1 MTIPRGPAI
10 MLALGLVLLLDV
22 SRVFLPSLITLFGRA
37 GETPPELM
45 GLYAAA
51 WFILPFLALLAK
63 PRHALLGGA
72 AALVLARILLQSG
85 VGQLYVASAGVT
97 AGLVFLYG
105 CAHTVPR
112 RAVPAG
118 IMGGLCLSLIV
129 HLLLDGVDLVWRD
142 GVLPWLAALSVCAA
156 FLTLVRPPAPD
167 AEVDRAPALTWFLLG
182 PAMLLTG
189 VAATGWAKPE
199 ESPLSLWQALP
210 GAALL
215 AVVLVMTMAQSARPP
230 LSPFFDLVTG
240 VMLVVF
246 TLTLVMGASYIGVLL
261 IGSVGL
267 LLAGTARP
275 DHPGGRRTGVA
286 VLGGGLVFFVAL
298 FLYYA
303 AYDLDLG
310 FPNGAILVAV
320 AVLVAVLGAVTALV
334 RRAPPPTAR
343 VRMSWLPPAFA
354 VLLVGLLTLGTPSA
368 PPVRARQGDT
378 FTLIAYNI
386 RMGYGLDG
394 RLSLDRIA
402 SWAAAQKPDVVLLS
416 EVDRGWLLNGGH
428 DDLARIARG
437 LGMRYHFAPAA
448 DEVWGD
454 ALLTNLP
461 VKQVYS
467 HRLGKHDYPTGAQA
481 QAIVL
486 EVGGREVG
494 IVNTHLQAPDDQ
506 APEVAAIARSLAS
519 GRDAD
524 EAGQGGAGAEGQVR
538 RPVILAGDLNTRP
551 TDPAMEVLKASG
563 LTDPLTAFGD
573 PPTSP
578 ADAPKERI
586 DHVLITKGL
595 TAVSAQAPRLPY
607 SDHLPLLT
615 TLRLTSVDQEG

>member
-1 MTIPRGPAI
+1 MTILRGPAI

-22 SRVFLPSLITLFGRA
+22 LRVFLPSLITLFGRA

-72 AALVLARILLQSG
+72 AALVLTRILLQAG

-112 RAVPAG
+112 RAVPVG
-118 IMGGLCLSLIV
+118 VMGGLSLSLTV

-142 GVLPWLAALSVCAA
+142 GLVPWLAALSLCAA
-156 FLTLVRPPAPD
+156 FLGLVRPPE
-167 AEVDRAPALTWFLLG
+167 AEVDRAPTLTWFLLG

-189 VAATGWAKPE
+189 VAATGWAKPVA
-199 ESPLSLWQALP
+199 SPTDLWQVLA
-210 GAALL
+210 GTGIL
-215 AVVLVMTMAQSARPP
+215 AVVLVMVVVQAAHPP
-230 LSPFFDLVTG
+230 LSPVFDLIAG
-240 VMLVVF
+240 VVLVAF
-246 TLTLVMGASYIGVLL
+246 TLVLTLTASYFAVLMIGWL
-261 IGSVGL
+261 GA

-275 DHPGGRRTGVA
+275 DHPSGRRPGVA
-286 VLGGGLVFFVAL
+286 VLGGGLVFFVGL
-298 FLYYA
+298 FVYYA
-303 AYDLDLG
+303 AYDMNLG
-310 FPNGAILVAV
+310 FPNGLVLVAV
-320 AVLVAVLGAVTALV
+320 AVLVAALSVVTALV
-334 RRAPPPTAR
+334 RHSPRPVAP
-343 VRMSWLPPAFA
+343 VRLGWLPVAVV
-354 VLLVGLLTLGTPSA
+354 VLLVGLVTLGAPSA
-368 PPVRARQGDT
+368 PPVRAKQGDT
-378 FTLIAYNI
+378 FTLITYNI

-394 RLSLDRIA
+394 RLSLDKIA

-437 LGMRYHFAPAA
+437 LGMRYHFAPAG
-448 DEVWGD
+448 DNVWGD

-461 VKQVYS
+461 VRQVHSYP
-467 HRLGKHDYPTGAQA
+467 LGAHDYPTGAQA

-486 EVGGREVG
+486 EVGGKEVG
-494 IVNTHLQAPDDQ
+494 IVNTHLQAPEGQ
-506 APEVAAIARSLAS
+506 APEVAAIARALAV

-524 EAGQGGAGAEGQVR
+524 EAGHRAAGAGEQVK

-551 TDPAMEVLKASG
+551 TDPAMEVLKAAG

-586 DHVLITKGL
+586 DHVLLTQGL
-595 TAVSAQAPRLPY
+595 TAISGQVPRLPY
-607 SDHLPLLT
+607 SDHLPVLT

>member
-22 SRVFLPSLITLFGRA
+22 LRVFLPSLITLFGRA

-72 AALVLARILLQSG
+72 AALVLTRILLQAG
-85 VGQLYVASAGVT
+85 VSQLYVASAGVT

-112 RAVPAG
+112 RAVPVG
-118 IMGGLCLSLIV
+118 VMGGLSLSLIV

-142 GVLPWLAALSVCAA
+142 GLVPWLAVLCVCAA
-156 FLTLVRPPAPD
+156 FLSLVRPPA

-199 ESPLSLWQALP
+199 QSPTDLWQMLA
-210 GAALL
+210 GTGLL
-215 AVVLVMTMAQSARPP
+215 AAVLVMAVVQAARPP
-230 LSPFFDLVTG
+230 LSPVFDLI
-240 VMLVVF
+240 
-246 TLTLVMGASYIGVLL
+246 IGVLL
-261 IGSVGL
+261 VAFTVLLTLSAPYVAVLLIGWLGA

-275 DHPGGRRTGVA
+275 DYPAGRRPGVA
-286 VLGGGLVFFVAL
+286 VLGGGLVFFVGL
-298 FLYYA
+298 FVYYA
-303 AYDLDLG
+303 AYDMNLG
-310 FPNGAILVAV
+310 FPNGQILVAV
-320 AVLVAVLGAVTALV
+320 AVLVAALSVITALV
-334 RRAPPPTAR
+334 RHSPPPAGP
-343 VRMSWLPPAFA
+343 VRLNWLPPAVA
-354 VLLVGLLTLGTPSA
+354 VLLVGLVTLGAPSA
-368 PPVRARQGDT
+368 PPVRAKQGDT

-394 RLSLDRIA
+394 RLSLDKIGT
-402 SWAAAQKPDVVLLS
+402 WAAAQKPDVVLLS

-428 DDLARIARG
+428 DDLARIARR

-448 DEVWGD
+448 DQVWGD

-461 VKQVYS
+461 VKQVHS
-467 HRLGKHDYPTGAQA
+467 HPLGAHDYPTGAQA
-481 QAIVL
+481 QTVVL

-494 IVNTHLQAPDDQ
+494 IVNTHLQAPEGQ
-506 APEVAAIARSLAS
+506 APEVAAIARALAA

-524 EAGQGGAGAEGQVR
+524 EAGHSAAGAGEQVR
-538 RPVILAGDLNTRP
+538 RPVVLAGDLNTRP
-551 TDPAMEVLKASG
+551 TDPAMEVLKAAG
-563 LTDPLTAFGD
+563 LSDPLTAFGD

-586 DHVLITKGL
+586 DHVLLTKGL
-595 TAVSAQAPRLPY
+595 TAISAQAPRLPY
-607 SDHLPLLT
+607 SDHLPVLT

>member
-22 SRVFLPSLITLFGRA
+22 LRVFLPSLITLFGRA

-72 AALVLARILLQSG
+72 AALVLTRILLQAG
-85 VGQLYVASAGVT
+85 VSQLYVASAGVT

-112 RAVPAG
+112 RAVPVG
-118 IMGGLCLSLIV
+118 VMGGLSLSLIV

-142 GVLPWLAALSVCAA
+142 GLVPWLAVLCVCAA
-156 FLTLVRPPAPD
+156 FLSLLRPPA

-199 ESPLSLWQALP
+199 DGPPALWQVIMGTGLI
-210 GAALL
+210 LL
-215 AVVLVMTMAQSARPP
+215 VLVAAGVRAVRPP
-230 LSPFFDLVTG
+230 SSPVLDL
-240 VMLVVF
+240 
-246 TLTLVMGASYIGVLL
+246 GAGVLL
-261 IGSVGL
+261 VLCAVSFLFESFTSAGALLILWLGF
-267 LLAGTARP
+267 LLAGTVRP
-275 DHPGGRRTGVA
+275 DRPGGRRPGVA
-286 VLGGGLVFFVAL
+286 VLGGGLVFFVGL
-298 FLYYA
+298 FVYYA
-303 AYDLDLG
+303 AYDMSLG
-310 FPNGAILVAV
+310 FPNGLILIAV
-320 AVLVAVLGAVTALV
+320 AVLVAVLTVVKALAADSSAVQE
-334 RRAPPPTAR
+334 RAPGG
-343 VRMSWLPPAFA
+343 WLPLAVA
-354 VLLVGLLTLGTPSA
+354 VLLVGLVTLGTPSA
-368 PPVRARQGDT
+368 PPVRAKQGDT

-394 RLSLDRIA
+394 RLSLDKIGA
-402 SWAAAQKPDVVLLS
+402 WAAAQKPDVVLLS

-428 DDLARIARG
+428 DDLARIARR

-448 DEVWGD
+448 DQVWGD

-461 VKQVYS
+461 VKQVHS
-467 HRLGKHDYPTGAQA
+467 HPLGAHDYPTGAQA
-481 QAIVL
+481 QTVVL

-494 IVNTHLQAPDDQ
+494 IVNTHLQAPEGQ
-506 APEVAAIARSLAS
+506 APEVAAIARALAA

-524 EAGQGGAGAEGQVR
+524 EAGRGAAGAGEQVR

-551 TDPAMEVLKASG
+551 TDPAMEVLKAAG
-563 LTDPLTAFGD
+563 LSDPLTAFGD

-586 DHVLITKGL
+586 DHVLLTKGL
-595 TAVSAQAPRLPY
+595 TAISAQAPRLPY
-607 SDHLPLLT
+607 SDHLPVLT

>member
-1 MTIPRGPAI
+1 MTILRGPAI

-22 SRVFLPSLITLFGRA
+22 LRVFLPSLITLFGRA

-72 AALVLARILLQSG
+72 AALVLTRILLQAG

-112 RAVPAG
+112 RAVPVG
-118 IMGGLCLSLIV
+118 VMGGLSLSLTV

-142 GVLPWLAALSVCAA
+142 GLVPWLAALSLCAA
-156 FLTLVRPPAPD
+156 FLGLVRPPE
-167 AEVDRAPALTWFLLG
+167 AEVDRAPTLTWFLLG

-189 VAATGWAKPE
+189 VAATGWAKPVA
-199 ESPLSLWQALP
+199 SPTDLWQVLA
-210 GAALL
+210 GTGIL
-215 AVVLVMTMAQSARPP
+215 AVVLVMVVVQAAHPP
-230 LSPFFDLVTG
+230 LSPVFDLIAG
-240 VMLVVF
+240 VVLVAF
-246 TLTLVMGASYIGVLL
+246 TLILTLTASYFAVLMIGWL
-261 IGSVGL
+261 GA
-267 LLAGTARP
+267 LLAGTTRP
-275 DHPGGRRTGVA
+275 DHPSGRRPGVA
-286 VLGGGLVFFVAL
+286 VLGGGLVFFVGL
-298 FLYYA
+298 FVYYA
-303 AYDLDLG
+303 AYDMNLG
-310 FPNGAILVAV
+310 FPNGLVLVAV
-320 AVLVAVLGAVTALV
+320 AVLVAALSVVTALV
-334 RRAPPPTAR
+334 RHSPRPVAT
-343 VRMSWLPPAFA
+343 VRLGWLPVAFV
-354 VLLVGLLTLGTPSA
+354 VLLVGLVTLGAPSA
-368 PPVRARQGDT
+368 PPVRAKQGDT
-378 FTLIAYNI
+378 FTLITYNI

-394 RLSLDRIA
+394 RLSLDKIA

-437 LGMRYHFAPAA
+437 LGMRYHFAPAG
-448 DEVWGD
+448 DNVWGD

-461 VKQVYS
+461 VRQVHSYP
-467 HRLGKHDYPTGAQA
+467 LGAHDYPTGAQA

-486 EVGGREVG
+486 EVGGKEVG
-494 IVNTHLQAPDDQ
+494 IVNTHLQAPEGQ
-506 APEVAAIARSLAS
+506 APEVAAIARALAV

-524 EAGQGGAGAEGQVR
+524 EAGHRAAGAGEQVK

-551 TDPAMEVLKASG
+551 TDPAMEVLKAAG

-586 DHVLITKGL
+586 DHVLLTKGL
-595 TAVSAQAPRLPY
+595 TAISGQVPRLPY
-607 SDHLPLLT
+607 SDHLPVLT

>member
-22 SRVFLPSLITLFGRA
+22 LRVFLPSLITLFGRA

-72 AALVLARILLQSG
+72 AALVLTRILLQAG
-85 VGQLYVASAGVT
+85 VSQLYVASAGVT

-112 RAVPAG
+112 RAVPVG
-118 IMGGLCLSLIV
+118 VMGGLSLSLSV

-142 GVLPWLAALSVCAA
+142 GLVPWLAALCVCAA
-156 FLTLVRPPAPD
+156 FLSLLRPPA

-199 ESPLSLWQALP
+199 QSPTDLWQVLA
-210 GAALL
+210 GTGLL
-215 AVVLVMTMAQSARPP
+215 AAVLVMAVVQAARPP
-230 LSPFFDLVTG
+230 LSPVFDL
-240 VMLVVF
+240 M
-246 TLTLVMGASYIGVLL
+246 IGVLL
-261 IGSVGL
+261 VAFTVLFTLSAPYVAVLLIGWLGA

-275 DHPGGRRTGVA
+275 DYPAGRRPGVA
-286 VLGGGLVFFVAL
+286 VLGGGLVFFVGL
-298 FLYYA
+298 FVYYA
-303 AYDLDLG
+303 AYDMNLG
-310 FPNGAILVAV
+310 FPNSQILVAV
-320 AVLVAVLGAVTALV
+320 AVLVAALSVITALV
-334 RRAPPPTAR
+334 RHSPPPAGP
-343 VRMSWLPPAFA
+343 VRLSWLPPAVA
-354 VLLVGLLTLGTPSA
+354 VLLVGLVTLGTPSA
-368 PPVRARQGDT
+368 PPVRPKQGDT

-394 RLSLDRIA
+394 RLSLDKIGA
-402 SWAAAQKPDVVLLS
+402 WAAAQKPDVVLLS

-428 DDLARIARG
+428 DDLARIARR

-448 DEVWGD
+448 DQVWGD

-461 VKQVYS
+461 VKQVHS
-467 HRLGKHDYPTGAQA
+467 HPLGAHDYPTGAQA
-481 QAIVL
+481 QTVVL

-494 IVNTHLQAPDDQ
+494 IVNTHLQAPEGQ
-506 APEVAAIARSLAS
+506 APEVAAIARALAA

-524 EAGQGGAGAEGQVR
+524 EAGHSAAGAGEQVR

-551 TDPAMEVLKASG
+551 TDPAMEVLKAAG
-563 LTDPLTAFGD
+563 LSDPLTAFGD

-586 DHVLITKGL
+586 DHVLLTKGL
-595 TAVSAQAPRLPY
+595 TAISGQAPRLPY
-607 SDHLPLLT
+607 SDHLPVLT

>member
-22 SRVFLPSLITLFGRA
+22 LRVFLPSLITLFGRA

-72 AALVLARILLQSG
+72 AALVLTRILLQAG

-112 RAVPAG
+112 RAVPVG
-118 IMGGLCLSLIV
+118 VMGGLSLSLIV

-142 GVLPWLAALSVCAA
+142 GLVPWLAVLSVCAA
-156 FLTLVRPPAPD
+156 FLSLLRPAD
-167 AEVDRAPALTWFLLG
+167 AEVDRAPTLTWFLLG

-199 ESPLSLWQALP
+199 TSPTDLWQVLGGLGLVAI
-210 GAALL
+210 
-215 AVVLVMTMAQSARPP
+215 VLVMVVVQAAHPP
-230 LSPFFDLVTG
+230 LSPVFDLMAG
-240 VMLVVF
+240 VLLVVF
-246 TLTLVMGASYIGVLL
+246 TLILTLSAPYAAVLMIGWL
-261 IGSVGL
+261 GT

-275 DHPGGRRTGVA
+275 DYPAGRRPGVA
-286 VLGGGLVFFVAL
+286 VLGGGLVFFVGL
-298 FLYYA
+298 FVYYA
-303 AYDLDLG
+303 AYDMNLG
-310 FPNGAILVAV
+310 FPNGLILVAV
-320 AVLVAVLGAVTALV
+320 AVLVAALSVITALV
-334 RRAPPPTAR
+334 RHSPAPVVPVRLGWLPTA
-343 VRMSWLPPAFA
+343 VA
-354 VLLVGLLTLGTPSA
+354 VLMVGLVTLGTPSA
-368 PPVRARQGDT
+368 PPVRAKQGDT

-394 RLSLDRIA
+394 RLSLDKIA

-448 DEVWGD
+448 DKVWGD

-461 VKQVYS
+461 VKQVHS
-467 HRLGKHDYPTGAQA
+467 HPLGAHDYPTGAQA

-494 IVNTHLQAPDDQ
+494 IVNTHLQAPEGQ
-506 APEVAAIARSLAS
+506 APEVAAIARALAA

-524 EAGQGGAGAEGQVR
+524 EAGHRAAGAGEQVR

-551 TDPAMEVLKASG
+551 TDPAMEVLKAAG
-563 LTDPLTAFGD
+563 LSDPLTAFGD

-578 ADAPKERI
+578 ADAPRERI
-586 DHVLITKGL
+586 DHVLLTKGL
-595 TAVSAQAPRLPY
+595 TAISAQAPRLPY